1 MKKGGTNLVSHIFPF
16 PLKINMYSEIWEH
29 FVLLKMMVHTL
40 STYNI
45 LALKI
50 INVKFLFSVNK

>member
-1 MKKGGTNLVSHIFPF
+1 
-16 PLKINMYSEIWEH
+16 MYSEIWEH